1 MSIRSRVNQPER
13 VFLNS
18 SDDNTNS
25 NTFGFSSFRCTFD
38 TPILGA
44 KRCQMLRA
52 TIPNCLVNIPDYQ
65 LMFWYYN
72 LPTATTV
79 PTDAHL
85 KCIRLYP
92 SWAVPAA
99 AYGSNYVKNRAV
111 SSPTDLVSLLNT
123 AAGTSGDSLTYNPY
137 WSGNSAQDVSF
148 AYSTST
154 LQITMTGLTVGRF
167 YAVAGWNDPLVI
179 AANSGLGAQ
188 GTITLPLP
196 TYNVQQP
203 YATGYTLNLRC
214 GYAMSGTVIDDL
226 NDVAGNTRYANLT
239 NRTSAKDAGIP
250 PDSFPNLVYTQC
262 IYLYSNIVAGSSL
275 GSGKQHDLLTVMSNN
290 AAPLGI
296 ASFVSA
302 TVTWLTK
309 IPSDIYQI
317 EIRMFD
323 DANQALVLPDN
334 AQVNLEF
341 AFHYGT
347 DNEISGWTNQL

>member
-18 SDDNTNS
+18 SDDNTNA
-25 NTFGFSSFRCTFD
+25 TTTGFSSFRCTFD

-52 TIPNCLVNIPDYQ
+52 TVPNCLVNIPDYQ

-72 LPTATTV
+72 LPAATTV
-79 PTDAHL
+79 PTDANL
-85 KCIRLYP
+85 ECIRLYP
-92 SWAVPAA
+92 SWAVPASA
-99 AYGSNYVKNRAV
+99 LGSAFTKNRPLTGPA
-111 SSPTDLVSLLNT
+111 DLCTLLN
-123 AAGTSGDSLTYNPY
+123 AAASPGGDSITYNPY
-137 WSGNSAQDVSF
+137 WSGASAQDVSF
-148 AYSTST
+148 AFNTST
-154 LQITMTGLTVGRF
+154 LRITMTGLSSGRF
-167 YAVAGWNDPLVI
+167 YAIAGYNDPLVV

-188 GTITLPLP
+188 GAITNSLI

-203 YATGYTLNLRC
+203 FATGYTLNLRA
-214 GYAMSGTVIDDL
+214 GYAMSGSSIDDN

-239 NRTSAKDAGIP
+239 NTTFAQNAGIP

-275 GSGKQHDLLTVMSNN
+275 GSGRQHDLLTVMSNN
-290 AAPLGI
+290 AAALGV

-309 IPSDIYQI
+309 IPSDIYEI
-317 EIRMFD
+317 EVRMLD
-323 DANQALVLPDN
+323 DANQPLVLPDN
-334 AQVNLEF
+334 AQVNLEL

-347 DNEISGWTNQL
+347 DDKISGWTNQL